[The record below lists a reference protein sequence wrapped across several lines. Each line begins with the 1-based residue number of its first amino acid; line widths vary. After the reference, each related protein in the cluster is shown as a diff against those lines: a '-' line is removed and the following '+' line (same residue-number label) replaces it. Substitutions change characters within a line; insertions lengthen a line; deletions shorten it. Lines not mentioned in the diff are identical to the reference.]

1 WTRLANSSRTAILA
15 SMGSFLIGNGLM
27 IVAGAWCAI
36 VYQQA
41 DIVEVLILQGLSVAA
56 VIMLCLN
63 LLTIQGPTI
72 YNVSAA
78 ACHLLRSERRRTL
91 TLAAAGVGI
100 VLAIGGMYEM
110 LIPFLVLLGSIIPPI
125 GGVILADYWFARG
138 GRYPLLQNA
147 RLPRFNW
154 LGLGAYAAGAVVAYL
169 SPWIAPLVG
178 ISVSALVYIALTLL
192 SKRQPAAV
200 AEQEP

>member
-1 WTRLANSSRTAILA
+1 MFVLLMVSMYLALHHAGGWQAMTRIAPSDTMTGRRPSPWSSALSPAAPPATNWTRLANSSRTAILA

-110 LIPFLVLLGSIIPPI
+110 LIPSSCCWAVLFRPS
-125 GGVILADYWFARG
+125 
-138 GRYPLLQNA
+138 
-147 RLPRFNW
+147 
-154 LGLGAYAAGAVVAYL
+154 AG
-169 SPWIAPLVG
+169 
-178 ISVSALVYIALTLL
+178 
-192 SKRQPAAV
+192 
-200 AEQEP
+200 

>member
-1 WTRLANSSRTAILA
+1 
-15 SMGSFLIGNGLM
+15 MGSFLIGNRLM

-78 ACHLLRSERRRTL
+78 ACHLRSERRRTL
-91 TLAAAGVGI
+91 TYLAAAGVGI

-110 LIPFLVLLGSIIPPI
+110 LDPSLRAAGQYYSAHRR
-125 GGVILADYWFARG
+125 VIADYWFA
-138 GRYPLLQNA
+138 
-147 RLPRFNW
+147 
-154 LGLGAYAAGAVVAYL
+154 AAGAYPCRTPACRVLTGWDSRLRRRRGGGL
-169 SPWIAPLVG
+169 SFAVDRAAGGDLRLRAGLYRPD
-178 ISVSALVYIALTLL
+178 SAKQT
-192 SKRQPAAV
+192 PACRRRG
-200 AEQEP
+200 AEP

>member
-1 WTRLANSSRTAILA
+1 
-15 SMGSFLIGNGLM
+15 MGSFLIGNGLM

-138 GRYPLLQNA
+138 GRYPLLQT
-147 RLPRFNW
+147 RP
-154 LGLGAYAAGAVVAYL
+154 
-169 SPWIAPLVG
+169 
-178 ISVSALVYIALTLL
+178 
-192 SKRQPAAV
+192 PAAF
-200 AEQEP
+200 

>member
-1 WTRLANSSRTAILA
+1 MTQIEPGETMTWSAAITMVFGTFASGATQATNWTRLANSSRTAIVA
-15 SMGSFLIGNGLM
+15 SMSSFLIGNGLM

-56 VIMLCLN
+56 VVMLCLN

-91 TLAAAGVGI
+91 TVVAAGVGI
-100 VLAIGGMYEM
+100 LLAIGGMYEM
-110 LIPFLVLLGSIIPPI
+110 LILSSCC
-125 GGVILADYWFARG
+125 W
-138 GRYPLLQNA
+138 
-147 RLPRFNW
+147 
-154 LGLGAYAAGAVVAYL
+154 AA
-169 SPWIAPLVG
+169 SFRP
-178 ISVSALVYIALTLL
+178 SAA
-192 SKRQPAAV
+192 
-200 AEQEP
+200 